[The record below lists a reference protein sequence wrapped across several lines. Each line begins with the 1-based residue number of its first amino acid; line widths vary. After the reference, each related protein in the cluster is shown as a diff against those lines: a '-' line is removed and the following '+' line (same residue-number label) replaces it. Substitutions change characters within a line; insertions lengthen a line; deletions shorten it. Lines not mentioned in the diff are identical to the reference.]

1 MDIFEKYY
9 FPLKS
14 RLRSAMRGFII
25 ALLPALDEEG
35 SEFFDKVCLFISIHS
50 IKGEEQSER
59 GQIRKGRLT

>member
-35 SEFFDKVCLFISIHS
+35 SEFFDKVYPFIYIHS
-50 IKGEEQSER
+50 IKGVEESER
-59 GQIRKGRLT
+59 GTNKKGRLT